1 MDIKIFVATHKNY
14 WMPEDDIYTPIHV
27 GRKGKKD
34 IGYIGDDTADNISDR
49 NDGYCELTGFYWIW
63 KNVKAD
69 YLGLVHYR
77 RYFTHKGLFC
87 RSIDKKRRDILSRKD
102 WESLLKYTDI
112 VVADKR
118 KYRIE
123 TNEEHYLHAHPREQ
137 FDVCKAIIQEQ
148 CPEYM
153 NGWNVMMNRTWA
165 HMFNMFVMKKEY
177 YDEFCQWWFDVM
189 FEVEKKVDLEKY
201 AKEEQRW
208 FIDGLLLD
216 VWLETKKY
224 KYKEINVD
232 FFENQNWLKKLFYF
246 FKRKITKI

>member
-1 MDIKIFVATHKNY
+1 
-14 WMPEDDIYTPIHV
+14 MPEDDIYTPIHV

-165 HMFNMFVMKKEY
+165 HMFNMFVMKKELY
-177 YDEFCQWWFDVM
+177 HAYCEWLFPILSQ
-189 FEVEKKVDLEKY
+189 VET
-201 AKEEQRW
+201 R
-208 FIDGLLLD
+208 IDTSEMTPYEARFMGRISELLLD
-216 VWLETKKY
+216 VWLEY
-224 KYKEINVD
+224 NQLKYKELPWVQLGK
-232 FFENQNWLKKLFYF
+232 ENWPKKIRYF
-246 FKRKITKI
+246 LAAKFKNKKYGQSF

>member
-1 MDIKIFVATHKNY
+1 
-14 WMPEDDIYTPIHV
+14 MPEDDIYTPIHV

-87 RSIDKKRRDILSRKD
+87 RSIDKK
-102 WESLLKYTDI
+102 
-112 VVADKR
+112 
-118 KYRIE
+118 RIE

-208 FIDGLLLD
+208 FIDELLLD

>member
-1 MDIKIFVATHKNY
+1 M
-14 WMPEDDIYTPIHV
+14 
-27 GRKGKKD
+27 
-34 IGYIGDDTADNISDR
+34 
-49 NDGYCELTGFYWIW
+49 W
-63 KNVKAD
+63 KTTKV
-69 YLGLVHYR
+69 
-77 RYFTHKGLFC
+77 
-87 RSIDKKRRDILSRKD
+87 
-102 WESLLKYTDI
+102 
-112 VVADKR
+112 
-118 KYRIE
+118 
-123 TNEEHYLHAHPREQ
+123 YLHAHPREQ

-208 FIDGLLLD
+208 FIDELLLD